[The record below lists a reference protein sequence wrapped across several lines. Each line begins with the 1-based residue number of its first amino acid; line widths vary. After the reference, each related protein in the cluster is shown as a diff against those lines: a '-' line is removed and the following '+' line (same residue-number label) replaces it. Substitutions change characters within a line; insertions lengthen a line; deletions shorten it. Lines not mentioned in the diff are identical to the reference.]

1 MAFKRILFRRDT
13 AANWTS
19 VNPTLSNGEVGY
31 ETDTGKIKI
40 GTGALVWTS
49 LPYFV
54 GNLPGGSL
62 NDLGDVVITS
72 AANGDFL
79 RWNGTQ
85 WVNDAVNLS
94 TDTVG
99 SYVESLVAGTGVT
112 LTNNSGEAS
121 TPTVAI
127 GQNVATSSSVTFAAV
142 TISNSPQNDSHAA
155 TKGYVDGIA
164 AGIRWKNAAEL
175 ATAAP
180 LPNSPSYSN
189 GSSGVGA
196 TLTASTNGRLVVDGS
211 NAVTGD
217 RILVKDQSSGIENG
231 IYVVTDQGSVSTT
244 WLLTRSTDFDGYVD
258 EVVRGDALYV
268 AAGSTNLNQ
277 GFVVTTNGSGLNGHH
292 DLGTDPI
299 YFTQFTGT
307 SAINAGTGISKTG
320 NTISIGQDV
329 STSSSVTFAAVSA
342 PVIGNAST
350 ATALR
355 DVRTIAGQS
364 FDGTAN
370 IEIAIEDI
378 DGLTVSTFEVNQ
390 LNGVTQNIQQQ
401 LDLKASASVSP
412 TITLDG
418 DLSGTVTLASLGSAT
433 LVANI
438 QANSVALG
446 TDTTGNYVDDVI
458 AGNGISVTHTP
469 GEGSDPTISLNANLN
484 DLNDVQSFSPSD
496 GQFLKYASASA
507 SWVPANIPIV
517 NTLDDIGDVVITS
530 ASVGQFVKWDGSA
543 WVNDTI
549 DLGTDTEGNYVAD
562 VTAGSGM
569 TVIHTPGEGS
579 TVTVELDAGIDE
591 LKDVHLS
598 FPANYPTEGDYLKY
612 SSASSGWVAGPINL
626 GSDTVGDYVQNLS
639 AGTGVTITNN
649 SGEGSSPTVEIGQ
662 DVSTSASVEFH
673 IIEAQY
679 DVLVGRNLYVSGSVV
694 TENQV
699 SLEIDDP
706 FIYLNTSASASGIDT
721 GVVASYYDGSHKHA
735 GYFRDSTD
743 GKFKFFDSYTPEPS
757 SPIDTDHVTYSPA
770 PVVAETFESTVTTG
784 TAPFTVSS
792 TTEVANLHADTAT
805 TLHTARAISLT
816 GDVSGSVSFD
826 GSTDVS
832 INASVVD
839 GAISIDNLSD
849 VNLTTP
855 PSDGQFLKYV
865 SASSAWVAGT
875 IPTINSLDDI
885 GDVSASAPTTGQFLK
900 WNGSAWVSDTIVGG
914 ATISTTPPSSPTAGQ
929 IWFESDTLKTY
940 VYYDSYWIEI
950 VGSSSVAS
958 LNDIGDV
965 NAPTPVNG
973 NILQYNGTQWVLTT
987 IAANVAADDDQFV
1000 LSSRIFK

>member
-85 WVNDAVNLS
+85 WINDAVNLS

-99 SYVESLVAGTGVT
+99 SYVESLVAGTGVS
-112 LTNNSGEAS
+112 LINNAGEAA
-121 TPTVAI
+121 TPTISI
-127 GQNVATSSSVTFAAV
+127 GQNVATSSSVTFAAI
-142 TISNSPQNDSHAA
+142 TISNTPENDTHAA
-155 TKGYVDGIA
+155 TKAYVDGIA
-164 AGIRWKNAAEL
+164 AGIKWKNSAEL

-180 LPNSPSYSN
+180 LPNLPSYDN
-189 GSSGVGA
+189 GTAGVGA
-196 TLTASTNGRLVVDGS
+196 TLTASTNGRLVVDGT
-211 NAVTGD
+211 NATTGD
-217 RILVKDQSSGIENG
+217 RILVKDQGSGIENG
-231 IYVVTDQGSVSTT
+231 IYVVTNQGSVSTT
-244 WLLTRSTDFDGYVD
+244 WLLTRSIDFDGYID

-268 AAGSTNLNQ
+268 ANGSTNVSQ

-299 YFTQFTGT
+299 YFSQFTGT
-307 SAINAGTGISKTG
+307 SAITVGTGISKSG

-329 STSSSVTFAAVSA
+329 ATSSSVSFAVVTSTLN
-342 PVIGNAST
+342 GNATT
-350 ATALR
+350 ATSLLNP
-355 DVRTIAGQS
+355 RTIAGKS

-370 IEIAIEDI
+370 IDILAEDLY
-378 DGLTVSTFEVNQ
+378 GLTVSTAEINE
-390 LNGVTQNIQQQ
+390 LAGVTGNIQNQ

-418 DLSGTVTLASLGSAT
+418 DLSGTVTLTSLGSGT
-433 LVANI
+433 LVATI
-438 QANSVALG
+438 QSDAVALG
-446 TDTTGNYVDDVI
+446 TNTTGNYVDDVI
-458 AGNGISVTHTP
+458 AGTGISVSHTP
-469 GEGSDPTISLNANLN
+469 GEGSDPTVSLNANLN

-496 GQFLKYASASA
+496 GQFLKFVSASS

-530 ASVGQFVKWDGSA
+530 ASVGQFVKWNGST

-549 DLGTDTEGNYVAD
+549 DLGTDTAGNYMVD
-562 VTAGSGM
+562 VIAGAGM
-569 TVIHTPGEGS
+569 AVTHTPGAGS
-579 TVTVELDAGIDE
+579 SATVDLDAGIGE
-591 LKDVHLS
+591 LKDV
-598 FPANYPTEGDYLKY
+598 FTNTDYPLDGEFFKY
-612 SSASSGWVAGPINL
+612 SSACGGWIPEQIYL

-639 AGTGVTITNN
+639 AGTGVAITNN
-649 SGEGSSPTVEIGQ
+649 SGEGSTPTIEIGQ
-662 DVSTSASVEFH
+662 DVGTSASVEFH

-757 SPIDTDHVTYSPA
+757 SPIDTDHISYSPA
-770 PVVAETFESTVTTG
+770 PIVAETFESTVTTG
-784 TAPFTVSS
+784 VAPFIVSS
-792 TTEVANLHADTAT
+792 TTEVTNLHADTAT
-805 TLHTARAISLT
+805 TLHTARTVSLT

-826 GSTDVS
+826 GSSDAT
-832 INASVVD
+832 ITATIAN
-839 GAISIDNLSD
+839 GAISLDEISD
-849 VNLTTP
+849 VNLNTP

-885 GDVSASAPTTGQFLK
+885 GDVSASAPSSGQFLK

-914 ATISTTPPSSPTAGQ
+914 ATVSTTPPSSPTAGQ

-950 VGSSSVAS
+950 VGGSATATLDDV
-958 LNDIGDV
+958 GDV
-965 NAPTPVNG
+965 NATGAVAG
-973 NILQYNGTQWVLTT
+973 NILRYDGTQWSLTT

-1000 LSSRIFK
+1000 LSNRVFR